1 MYWAKYHLEHLRK
14 WREAVE
20 AIAKAVRELGVKA
33 ELYVIGGA
41 AESRLTILSDIDV
54 LLCLEEELRVE
65 DLWMLRKKV
74 LGVAMDKYGLPI
86 DYPIEL
92 HIQDKKTC
100 SKTLQHGKAIRINIS
115 ARENTKPLIKQN
127 QNH

>member
-1 MYWAKYHLEHLRK
+1 VSWAKHHLEHLRR

-20 AIAKAVRELGVKA
+20 AIAKAIRDLGIKA

-54 LLCLEEELRVE
+54 LLCLEEGLGPE
-65 DLWMLRKKV
+65 DLWALRRKV

-86 DYPIEL
+86 DYPVEL
-92 HIQDKKTC
+92 HIWDKKTC
-100 SKTLQHGKAIRINIS
+100 SKTLRREKAVRVKI
-115 ARENTKPLIKQN
+115 
-127 QNH
+127 

>member
-1 MYWAKYHLEHLRK
+1 MSWAKHHLEHLRR

-20 AIAKAVRELGVKA
+20 AIAKAIRDLGIKA

-54 LLCLEEELRVE
+54 LLCLEEGLGPE
-65 DLWMLRKKV
+65 DLWALRRKV

-86 DYPIEL
+86 DYPVEL
-92 HIQDKKTC
+92 HIWDKKTC
-100 SKTLQHGKAIRINIS
+100 SKTLRREKAVRVKI
-115 ARENTKPLIKQN
+115 
-127 QNH
+127 

>member
-1 MYWAKYHLEHLRK
+1 VSWAKQHLEHLRR

-20 AIAKAVRELGVKA
+20 AIAKAVRDLGIKA

-54 LLCLEEELRVE
+54 LLCLEEGLGPE
-65 DLWMLRKKV
+65 DLWALRRKV

-86 DYPIEL
+86 DYPVEL
-92 HIQDKKTC
+92 HIWDKKTC
-100 SKTLQHGKAIRINIS
+100 SKALRRGKAVRVKI
-115 ARENTKPLIKQN
+115 
-127 QNH
+127 

>member
-1 MYWAKYHLEHLRK
+1 MFWAKHHLEHLRR

-20 AIAKAVRELGVKA
+20 AIAKAIRDLGIKA

-54 LLCLEEELRVE
+54 LLCLEEGLGPE
-65 DLWMLRKKV
+65 DLWALRRKV

-86 DYPIEL
+86 DYPVEL
-92 HIQDKKTC
+92 HIWDKKTC
-100 SKTLQHGKAIRINIS
+100 SKTLRREKAVRVKI
-115 ARENTKPLIKQN
+115 
-127 QNH
+127 

>member
-1 MYWAKYHLEHLRK
+1 MFWAKHHLEHLRR

-20 AIAKAVRELGVKA
+20 AIAKAIRDLGIKA

-54 LLCLEEELRVE
+54 LLCLEEGLGPE
-65 DLWMLRKKV
+65 DLWALRRKV

-86 DYPIEL
+86 DYPVEL
-92 HIQDKKTC
+92 HIWDKKTC
-100 SKTLQHGKAIRINIS
+100 SKSLRREKAVRVEI
-115 ARENTKPLIKQN
+115 
-127 QNH
+127 

>member
-1 MYWAKYHLEHLRK
+1 MYWAKYHLEHLRM

-20 AIAKAVRELGVKA
+20 AIAKAVRDLGIKA

-54 LLCLEEELRVE
+54 LLCLEEELGAE
-65 DLWMLRKKV
+65 DLWALRRRV

-86 DYPIEL
+86 DYPVEL
-92 HIQDKKTC
+92 HIRDKKTC
-100 SKTLQHGKAIRINIS
+100 NEILRYGKAIRV
-115 ARENTKPLIKQN
+115 KV
-127 QNH
+127 